1 MATLNVERLRPATVK
16 KYKALQMRFK
26 VLYED
31 ERRRLDDVEQM
42 LCNEFFISVS
52 RVYIILNCDLSK
64 ASE

>member
-16 KYKALQMRFK
+16 KYKALQSRFK